1 MNACPTVKIFANF
14 AIGFNNFDI
23 GEAKKRGIFM
33 TNTPGGG
40 AWRVSEHTWALIL
53 ALTCRVVEGDEL
65 MRSGKYKGWDPNLL
79 PGTEL
84 VGKTLGIIGTGKI
97 GADVARK
104 GKKGFGMNIVYYDIV
119 KNTPLE
125 EELGAVY
132 YSNADEVLKVSDIVS
147 LHVPL
152 NEKTRQAWRL
162 KESLVYLDIPE
173 RVLLTVRQRNQAGFM
188 AFLKATKFDS
198 RFLDVLYSKQPK
210 PVAVKEIVGLAK
222 KVGRLDLAND
232 LAAIYQRYTVYRV

>member
-1 MNACPTVKIFANF
+1 MPKISRLRQKAFDFWQQQVKQGNFVISSKDFPDEYCRRFLLRQDLLFQLKSGLYLLKNKGQAEAGLVYQNYWQIIKLVLANYEPWS
-14 AIGFNNFDI
+14 I
-23 GEAKKRGIFM
+23 EKK
-33 TNTPGGG
+33 
-40 AWRVSEHTWALIL
+40 SALNSYL
-53 ALTCRVVEGDEL
+53 GDESIPHKL
-65 MRSGKYKGWDPNLL
+65 MVRTKRNVKYAVNL
-79 PGTEL
+79 P
-84 VGKTLGIIGTGKI
+84 
-97 GADVARK
+97 
-104 GKKGFGMNIVYYDIV
+104 FGNYYMIRPDT
-119 KNTPLE
+119 N
-125 EELGAVY
+125 
-132 YSNADEVLKVSDIVS
+132 
-147 LHVPL
+147 L